1 MLESSRAACVN
12 DISLAFNEAEKI
24 NPEKACVKHLSSFT

>member
-12 DISLAFNEAEKI
+12 DVSLAFNEAEKI
-24 NPEKACVKHLSSFT
+24 NPEPACMKYRSSFT